1 MSDSTHTNLLQ
12 LTTTI
17 VSAHI
22 AGNDL
27 AADELPVLIQGVY
40 AALARAPDAS
50 FHTEETRAERQE
62 PAVPVKQSVF
72 PDYIVCLE
80 DGRKLQMLR
89 RHLAT
94 RYGMTVAEYRTKW
107 GLPASYPVVAPNYAA
122 KRSELAKQIG
132 LGRKQSGP
140 DAEPQVQRIPEGM
153 SGRRRSR
160 ANKAAVE

>member
-1 MSDSTHTNLLQ
+1 MSHTTHTDILQ

-27 AADELPVLIQGVY
+27 PTDDLPALIQGVY
-40 AALARAPDAS
+40 AALAKAPEA
-50 FHTEETRAERQE
+50 TTKEARAERQE

-80 DGRKLQMLR
+80 DGRKLKMLR

-94 RYGMTVAEYRTKW
+94 RYGMTVAEYRSKW
-107 GLPASYPVVAPNYAA
+107 GLPASYPVVAPNYAT

-132 LGRKQSGP
+132 LGRKQPEPGA
-140 DAEPQVQRIPEGM
+140 DARIQRIPEGM
-153 SGRRRSR
+153 SGRRRQR
-160 ANKAAVE
+160 ANKAAAE